1 MSEGE
6 ELLRGL
12 CFAQSP
18 LPVSSRQDLR
28 NSYSTKCTL
37 SVSGSEREHQFHL
50 PYFVR
55 HLTPSEL
62 GISWVSICN
71 VLRQHGIPIFSS
83 VAALQEVPAA
93 SAPARW
99 GMRYINEPIDGIEVT
114 TADAFEL
121 SCQDR
126 SRKEWG
132 WSSELRP
139 EQMGALVSAVRE
151 AAGGDIPIGI
161 SLPLG
166 AHDDDLRHVLAAG
179 ADFISLIARTARLQA
194 TDVHGLVHCRKLA
207 NHMSQNYLPILVTAK
222 LSSQEQAHKLLALGA
237 SAVCI
242 DDLLRPLIAAALEA
256 RSTNNISG
264 TGMLSGMMPLASPK
278 LPVLTNVSTALIDF
292 QQQLVERLN
301 SVGARDLRSF
311 TSDVLRS
318 CSQQAQQITGVAP
331 LVMPYMAQG

>member
-1 MSEGE
+1 MSEGD

-12 CFAQSP
+12 CFKQSP
-18 LPVSSRQDLR
+18 LPVSTGKDLR
-28 NSYSTKCTL
+28 SICSTKCSL
-37 SVSGSEREHQFHL
+37 SVSGSEREHQFNL

-62 GISWVSICN
+62 GNAWVPICN

-93 SAPARW
+93 SVPARW
-99 GMRYINEPIDGIEVT
+99 GMRFINEPIDSMELT

-126 SRKEWG
+126 ARKEWG

-151 AAGGDIPIGI
+151 AAGGDTPIGI

-179 ADFISLIARTARLQA
+179 ADFISLIARSTRLQA
-194 TDVHGLVHCRKLA
+194 TDVHGLVQCRKLA
-207 NHMSQNYLPILVTAK
+207 NHMSQSYLPVLVTAK
-222 LSSQEQAHKLLALGA
+222 ISSLEQAHKLLALGA

-242 DDLLRPLIAAALEA
+242 DDLLRPLINEALEA
-256 RSTNNISG
+256 RSTHTTSG
-264 TGMLSGMMPLASPK
+264 AGMLSGMMPLASPK
-278 LPVLTNVSTALIDF
+278 RPVLANVSTALVDF

-311 TSDVLRS
+311 TSHVLRS
-318 CSQQAQQITGVAP
+318 CSQPAQQITGVAP
-331 LVMPYMAQG
+331 LVLP

>member
-6 ELLRGL
+6 DLLNGL

-18 LPVSSRQDLR
+18 LPISTGIELQYRC
-28 NSYSTKCTL
+28 STKCSL
-37 SVSGSEREHQFHL
+37 IVNGSGREHQINL

-55 HLTPSEL
+55 QLTPSEL
-62 GISWVSICN
+62 GITWVPLCN
-71 VLRQHGIPIFSS
+71 ILRQHGIPLFSS

-93 SAPARW
+93 SVPARW
-99 GMRYINEPIDGIEVT
+99 GIRYINEPIEGTEVT

-126 SRKEWG
+126 SRSEWG

-166 AHDDDLRHVLAAG
+166 AHADDLRHALAAG

-207 NHMSQNYLPILVTAK
+207 NQLSRNHLPILVTAK
-222 LSSQEQAHKLLALGA
+222 IASQEQAHKLLALGA

-242 DDLLRPLIAAALEA
+242 DDLLRPLIAEALEA
-256 RSTNNISG
+256 RSTSITSG
-264 TGMLSGMMPLASPK
+264 TGMLSGMMPLASSKP
-278 LPVLTNVSTALIDF
+278 LTLANVSTALVDF
-292 QQQLVERLN
+292 QLQLVERLN
-301 SVGARDLRSF
+301 SVGARDMRSF
-311 TSDVLRS
+311 TSHVLRS
-318 CSQQAQQITGVAP
+318 CSRQAQQITGVLP
-331 LVMPYMAQG
+331 LVTP